1 MPTRSTRRSFL
12 SKLAV
17 APLALSP
24 LAAAACGGNDAV
36 REDGS
41 VDLTKVTLTIGDQA
55 GIQQSLVEAAGV
67 LDGTQYQ
74 VNWSQFAAAAPLLE
88 ALRSGAVDIGLAG
101 DAPTLNALGS
111 GADIK
116 IVSAT
121 RSQQQYGLAI
131 VVPKG
136 SPIKSV
142 ADLRGKTVSPTTPGS
157 VGHYLLLSA
166 LREAGLSANDVR
178 ISFLEPVNASAA
190 LSSGAIDAWSTWD
203 PYTAA
208 AQLDQG
214 ATVLRDA
221 QGLAYGLSFIN
232 AYQEAL
238 DDPGRR
244 AAIRDFVG
252 RYNKALDWARAEP
265 AENARIYGEISH
277 RPPNVARL
285 VSDRSQRIGGPVD
298 EQVTTQLQ
306 EVADN
311 YREFG
316 VLREH
321 LVIGDHVDRGLY

>member
-1 MPTRSTRRSFL
+1 MSTRSTRRSFL
-12 SKLAV
+12 TKLAV
-17 APLALSP
+17 APIALSP
-24 LAAAACGGNDAV
+24 LAAAACGGNSAV

-67 LDGTQYQ
+67 LDGKQYE
-74 VNWSQFAAAAPLLE
+74 VRWSQFAAAAPLLE

-121 RSQQQYGLAI
+121 RSVRQYGLAI
-131 VVPKG
+131 VVPQG
-136 SPIKSV
+136 SPITSV

-166 LREAGLSANDVR
+166 LREAGVPANEVR

-221 QGLAYGLSFIN
+221 NGLAHGLSFIN

-244 AAIRDFVG
+244 AAVRDFVG

-265 AENARIYGEISH
+265 AENARIYGELSH

-285 VSDRSQRIGGPVD
+285 VSDRSQRTGGPVD
-298 EQVTTQLQ
+298 DQVIAQLQ

-321 LVIGDHVDRGLY
+321 LAIAEHVDRGLY